1 MVSGDRLGDDI
12 ADRRESRDRRD
23 PGVGADGRERVCRM
37 EGERD
42 EQDLD
47 ADSVRERERREAG
60 EYLVLVNEPGVRSPF
75 GLYDD
80 RSCGCTS
87 TSSNSRDVLN
97 VESMRGKAN
106 ADSNEETLLRGW
118 KL

>member
-1 MVSGDRLGDDI
+1 
-12 ADRRESRDRRD
+12 
-23 PGVGADGRERVCRM
+23 M

-42 EQDLD
+42 EQDLE
-47 ADSVRERERREAG
+47 ADCVRERERREAG

-75 GLYDD
+75 ELYND

-87 TSSNSRDVLN
+87 TSSRSNDALN

-106 ADSNEETLLRGW
+106 ADSKDETLLRGW
-118 KL
+118 MLCDNLSNVVTLEERISLTSSLTAGLGKLS